1 MRKTGSEY
9 QTKYRESLK
18 DKNLTKLSVVI
29 PKEVKQAVDI
39 FAIKQEENK
48 GVVWNNI
55 IKAGAKAYGI
65 QIKDD

>member
-9 QTKYRESLK
+9 QTKYRKSLK

-39 FAIKQEENK
+39 FAIKQDENK
-48 GVVWNNI
+48 GNVWNNI
-55 IKAGAKAYGI
+55 IEAGVKAYGI
-65 QIKDD
+65 SIEN

>member
-39 FAIKQEENK
+39 FAIKQDENK
-48 GVVWNNI
+48 GIVWNNI
-55 IKAGAKAYGI
+55 IEAGVKAYGI
-65 QIKDD
+65 SIEN

>member
-9 QTKYRESLK
+9 QTKYRKSLK

-39 FAIKQEENK
+39 FAIKQDENK
-48 GVVWNNI
+48 GIVWNNI
-55 IKAGAKAYGI
+55 IEAGVKAYGI
-65 QIKDD
+65 SIEN